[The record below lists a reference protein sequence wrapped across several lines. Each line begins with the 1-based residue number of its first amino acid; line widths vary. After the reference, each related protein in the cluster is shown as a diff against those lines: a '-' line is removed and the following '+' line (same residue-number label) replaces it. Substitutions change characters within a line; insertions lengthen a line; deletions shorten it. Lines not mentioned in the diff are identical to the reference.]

1 MKSLAD
7 ISLKDSF
14 ITLLLPNYISRYEST
29 TVLIH
34 NIAIFIDIILTIS
47 ETYNWK
53 MIMHSIKLILYA
65 IVDFPRLRWE
75 EVMNQCILFY
85 ECDELIHLVFELAEQ
100 QRTVKIFLHW
110 LRISYFDRERTDGSR
125 LDQNGFIF
133 GLDYLKSLA
142 EDE

>member
-1 MKSLAD
+1 
-7 ISLKDSF
+7 
-14 ITLLLPNYISRYEST
+14 
-29 TVLIH
+29 
-34 NIAIFIDIILTIS
+34 
-47 ETYNWK
+47 
-53 MIMHSIKLILYA
+53 MHSIKLILYA